1 MSDYPPIPQ
10 DSDAPN
16 SQGGKPQFEFGES
29 PDLSLYAT
37 PRPESVPPF
46 AQETP
51 EAAVHRTWIGWAIL
65 FLFFTFSIGSALN
78 GLGKSKSS
86 SPLEDSRAL
95 RTQVILGLTMRA
107 NSPEVGEA
115 NLSQAR
121 DLLKESK
128 DEEVVAWRLL
138 IDRLETPLDKP
149 LPKDAEKSLA
159 TLSKSKDASN
169 RAVGEFLKNPDFG
182 KKDAKIALPKA
193 LSDLPER
200 DLRKD
205 IARAIVLESQGK
217 KSEAAKVFPLDR
229 IAPMLLAIGGAMFVV
244 FAGVGAWLYFIIG
257 TRTGSIR
264 PKGFPTGPLTES
276 MGDRL
281 ALRAG
286 FLMLVFIGMMIFG
299 AGIGAVKAVTANPTL
314 EIVVGLLPYAVMV
327 GLVLLLPKDAVFG
340 EKFTT
345 KGIGAGLEGLLAK
358 VGIGAAGWVANA
370 ALLMLAIVISIPLMR
385 VLPTNS
391 HPAGEQM
398 LANPD
403 ATTMIRILLMGSVA
417 APIWEEIVFRG
428 MLFPAIS
435 KKVNSVAWGVFL
447 SSLLFAAIHPQGP
460 GAWLL
465 LGTIGGLNCV
475 LTYYTKSLVPGIVL
489 HMLNNTAVFAFAY
502 FSQVR

>member
-16 SQGGKPQFEFGES
+16 SQGGKPQFEFGE
-29 PDLSLYAT
+29 PPAAGLYGIN
-37 PRPESVPPF
+37 REDHVPPF
-46 AQETP
+46 AEETP
-51 EAAVHRTWIGWAIL
+51 EAAAHRTWIGWAIL
-65 FLFFTFSIGSALN
+65 FLFFTFSIGSALSALSK
-78 GLGKSKSS
+78 GKSS

-95 RTQVILGLTMRA
+95 RTQVVLGLTLRA
-107 NSPEVGEA
+107 NSPGLGEA
-115 NLSQAR
+115 NLSQAK
-121 DLLKESK
+121 DLLNGSK
-128 DEEVVAWRLL
+128 DEEVIAWKLL
-138 IDRLETPLDKP
+138 IERLQTPVEKP
-149 LPKDAEKSLA
+149 LGKDSAKELAALANSKEKG
-159 TLSKSKDASN
+159 N
-169 RAVGEFLKNPDFG
+169 RAAGEFLQNPAFG
-182 KKDAKIALPKA
+182 TKQGKPSLPPG
-193 LSDLPER
+193 LTSLPES
-200 DLRKD
+200 DLRKNLAQV
-205 IARAIVLESQGK
+205 IALEAQGK
-217 KSEAAKVFPLDR
+217 KSEAAEVFPLNR
-229 IAPMLLAIGGAMFVV
+229 IAPMLVAISGAMFVV
-244 FAGVGAWLYFIIG
+244 VAGIGVWLYFIIG
-257 TRTGSIR
+257 SRTGNIR
-264 PKGFPTGPLTES
+264 PKGFPTGPLTEA
-276 MGDRL
+276 MADRL

-286 FLMLVFIGMMIFG
+286 ILMLAFIGMMILG
-299 AGIGAVKAVTANPTL
+299 AGIGAIKAVTANPTL
-314 EIVVGLLPYAVMV
+314 EIVVDLLPYAVMV

-340 EKFTT
+340 EKFKT
-345 KGIGAGLEGLLAK
+345 KGLGAELEGLFAK
-358 VGIGAAGWVANA
+358 IGIGTAGWVANA

-403 ATTMIRILLMGSVA
+403 TTTMIRILLMGSVA

-428 MLFPAIS
+428 MLFPAIA
-435 KKVNSVAWGVFL
+435 KKLNSVAWGVFL